1 MIILKS
7 LARKIL
13 ESIPHF
19 DLYTSSLKKDSH
31 TSLKQMIRDGITSEL
46 EAISLYEVQ
55 IASVDDPVI
64 KRTLSSI
71 RDEEIAHIGEL
82 YSLLKRIQPDT
93 ESKILSGED
102 EVREMIEK
110 SGLNIPMEKI

>member
-1 MIILKS
+1 MN
-7 LARKIL
+7 
-13 ESIPHF
+13 
-19 DLYTSSLKKDSH
+19 LYKDSLRSDPQ
-31 TSLKQMIRDGITSEL
+31 TSLRQMIRDGVTSEL

-55 IASVDDPVI
+55 ISSVTDSVI
-64 KRTLSSI
+64 KETLSSI

-110 SGLNIPMEKI
+110 SGLNIQLEV